1 MSDAA
6 IGSRER
12 AVETL
17 RLVHQ
22 TIGQATTMR
31 DEVAPAA
38 LAMAEQMSTLAL
50 AHIAVA
56 IEARLGEI
64 AAALNKAPAAI
75 AINEP
80 ANITFVGDPD
90 VAVERA
96 REVREMF
103 DKASGGVHR

>member
-1 MSDAA
+1 MSDAE

-56 IEARLGEI
+56 IEARLGELVE
-64 AAALNKAPAAI
+64 ALNKAPAAI
-75 AINEP
+75 ALGEP
-80 ANITFVGDPD
+80 ANITFVGDPGD
-90 VAVERA
+90 AVERA
-96 REVREMF
+96 RKVF
-103 DKASGGVHR
+103 DQMPGAGR